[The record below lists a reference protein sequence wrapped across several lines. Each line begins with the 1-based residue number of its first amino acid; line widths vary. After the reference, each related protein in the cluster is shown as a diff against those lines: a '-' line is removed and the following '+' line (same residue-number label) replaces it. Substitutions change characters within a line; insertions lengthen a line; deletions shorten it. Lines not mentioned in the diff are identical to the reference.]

1 MSHKYSI
8 TVEYN
13 QSEHSVTAENA
24 AEAVSVFEKEF
35 PNYFKNDLT
44 FLIVQKAEGKFKT
57 RFMVTSGF
65 GKASKIEVLG
75 IVS

>member
-1 MSHKYSI
+1 MSQKYNI

-13 QSEHSVTAENA
+13 RSEHSVTAKNA
-24 AEAVSVFEKEF
+24 EEAVILFEQEF

-44 FLIVQKAEGKFKT
+44 FLIVQKAEGRIKT
-57 RFMVTSGF
+57 RFAVNSNS

-75 IVS
+75 IIP

>member
-1 MSHKYSI
+1 MSQKYNI

-13 QSEHSVTAENA
+13 QIEHSVTAKNA
-24 AEAVSVFEKEF
+24 EEAVFVFEKEF
-35 PNYFKNDLT
+35 PKYFKNDLT
-44 FLIVQKAEGKFKT
+44 FLIVQKAEGRIKT
-57 RFMVTSGF
+57 RFMVNSNF